1 MKYLVGA
8 ALAVLAAMA
17 ILSPPAQAAASQYQV
32 IYNFCAVAGCA
43 DGADPWAPPVGDGA
57 GNYYGTT
64 AGSDQNGGTI
74 YALSSKHKQWIYT
87 LLYTF
92 CTVKKCPDGQAP
104 HGQLVRDTK
113 GNLYGTTQF
122 GGAKHEGVVFELSP
136 KGGTWT
142 YTLIHSFCAL
152 AACADGG
159 NPTFVTLSYQGQAS
173 GAPYDGTS
181 PLFGA
186 TSGDGSKAPATVFSL
201 TPKKKKWTY
210 NVLYTFCAQADCT
223 DGAKPYSAPVVDA
236 SGNLFGTTVIGGA
249 FNEGTVYE
257 LKPQGKTYAQNV
269 LYSFCAQTFC
279 ADGGGPS
286 GPPLLDGSG
295 NLFGMTDAGGAG
307 AVEHG
312 QGVAYELTPS
322 AGPSWSYTKLHDFCS
337 DTNCADGSGP
347 FGGLVF
353 GPGGT
358 LIGTAFFG
366 GDLNFGTIFEI
377 GGDKPT
383 KFKRLISIGNIETQG
398 ANPFSPPVANSATT
412 FIGTT
417 ASGGIANEGVIYL
430 LTP

>member
-8 ALAVLAAMA
+8 ALAVLAA
-17 ILSPPAQAAASQYQV
+17 ILSPAAQAAATYQAL
-32 IYNFCAVAGCA
+32 YSFCPAAGCA
-43 DGADPWAPPVGDGA
+43 DGADPWAAPVGDGA

-64 AGSDQNGGTI
+64 AGGDQNGGTI
-74 YALSSKHKQWIYT
+74 YELSFVHKKWSYK

-122 GGAKHEGVVFELSP
+122 GGARHEGVVFELSK
-136 KGGTWT
+136 KGANWT
-142 YTLIHSFCAL
+142 YTQIHGFCEL
-152 AACADGG
+152 ADCTDGG
-159 NPTFVTLSYQGQAS
+159 NPTFVTLSYQGAAS

-201 TPKKKKWTY
+201 TPSRKKWTCS
-210 NVLYTFCAQADCT
+210 VLYTFCAQANCT
-223 DGAKPYSAPVVDA
+223 DGARPYSAPIVDG
-236 SGNLFGTTVIGGA
+236 SGNLFGTTTNGGA
-249 FNEGTVYE
+249 NAGGTVYE
-257 LKPQGKTYAQNV
+257 LTPQGKTYAQSV
-269 LYSFCAQTFC
+269 LYSFCAQSAC

-286 GPPLLDGSG
+286 GPPLIDDNG
-295 NLFGMTDAGGAG
+295 NIFGTTNAGGVG

-312 QGVAYELTPS
+312 QGTVYELVPS
-322 AGPSWSYTKLHDFCS
+322 GGSWTFTKLHDFCS
-337 DTNCADGSGP
+337 QTNCADGTGP

-358 LIGTAFFG
+358 LIGAAFQG
-366 GDLNFGTIFEI
+366 GDLNLGTIFEL
-377 GGDKPT
+377 GGTKLT
-383 KFKRLISIGNIETQG
+383 KFTRLVSMGNISMPG
-398 ANPFSPPVANSATT
+398 ALPFSPPVANSATT

-417 ASGGIANEGVIYL
+417 ASAGDANEGLIYQL
-430 LTP
+430 KP